1 MLSSGPAL
9 DVELLCSVFVTAL
22 FNCSLIIGVEANNV
36 SELQCKVGEFGALP
50 LAEEPLSFALPE
62 LSTGGHALSRHPL
75 WGIKSPL
82 LALRS
87 APPQPWECQQSTL
100 VFLRCCFHK
109 ASSTDPRNQVPDCS
123 NHVHGLAEG
132 AMEATQ
138 ILAQPSPT
146 ACAHKTHN
154 S

>member
-1 MLSSGPAL
+1 MLFSGPAL

-109 ASSTDPRNQVPDCS
+109 ASSADPRSQVP
-123 NHVHGLAEG
+123 GL
-132 AMEATQ
+132 Q
-138 ILAQPSPT
+138 
-146 ACAHKTHN
+146 
-154 S
+154 